1 MHSGLR
7 TRAVLAATLA
17 AVVASRAEAQA
28 FASPAADAPSQVFQ
42 EDITILKTTPRL
54 TFADG
59 VTADFALR
67 KSSQGTAFALLDF
80 AVGSKTPLGLWASS
94 VSTGVTITTDSF
106 SSSARY
112 NYFSSPTGTYPVSV
126 GIGGGAGGGFPAAPL
141 HVQSAKAYA
150 ETRPLLLLENYNE
163 QVLGRNLLRLS
174 NNGPATFRFENQAA
188 LAARQAGAV
197 WSFGQR
203 ALGNEFFIATAGA
216 PSLNMTMDPNG
227 NMTIA
232 GSLAQMSDRNS
243 KHEIE
248 AVDSAELLERVA
260 ALPVSTW
267 SYKGDQAR
275 HIGPMAQDFAAAFG
289 LGSDDKHVAP
299 SDVAGVGLAAVQALM
314 RQLEQTN
321 ARLARLEG
329 ELAQREGE
337 AAERP

>member
-1 MHSGLR
+1 MHKR
-7 TRAVLAATLA
+7 RVIPAVLAAALA
-17 AVVASRAEAQA
+17 ALAGRGAECQT
-28 FASPAADAPSQVFQ
+28 PEEPSQVFQ

-59 VTADFALR
+59 VTPDFTLR
-67 KSSQGTAFALLDF
+67 KSSQGTAYALLDF
-80 AVGSKTPLGLWASS
+80 VVGSKTPLGLWAGGL
-94 VSTGVTITTDSF
+94 STGVTVSTDSF

-112 NYFSSPTGTYPVSV
+112 NYFSSPTGSYAVNV
-126 GIGGGAGGGFPAAPL
+126 GIGGGASGGFPAAPL

-150 ETRPLLLLENYNE
+150 ETRPLLILENFNE
-163 QVLGRNLLRLS
+163 QVVGRNLLRLS

-188 LAARQAGAV
+188 VAAGQPGAI

-203 ALGNEFFIATAGA
+203 VLGNQFFIATAGA
-216 PSLNMTMDPNG
+216 PSLNMTLDTSG

-243 KHEIE
+243 KHEIV
-248 AVDSAELLERVA
+248 AVDAGELLERVA

-275 HIGPMAQDFAAAFG
+275 HIGPMAQDFSAAFG
-289 LGSDDKHVAP
+289 FGSDDTHVAP
-299 SDVAGVGLAAVQALM
+299 SDVAGVSLAAVQALLL
-314 RQLEQTN
+314 QLEQTN

-329 ELAQREGE
+329 ALTQPEGAE
-337 AAERP
+337 ALPRP